1 MIIKGKSRAQAA
13 QAGKYLLD
21 KGKNDRTELIEIK
34 GTLSQNVK
42 DAMREMEAV
51 ATGSQCEKFLYH
63 ASINLKEGEQL
74 TPEQWQYSVDLLAK
88 NLGLEGH
95 QRIVA
100 EHFKDNRTHQH
111 IIFNRVNPETL
122 KAVHMSNSYHAH
134 ELTARQLER
143 EFGLDRVQG
152 VHHREN
158 NEPPANRG
166 PTHNETKQA
175 EKTGVN
181 IRKWR
186 NEIRR
191 IAAGVADHSGA
202 EIIAALEKKG
212 HMVAHGE
219 KVAFIILDPSGKPHR
234 MAQSLGLPVDDLK
247 ALLSDVNLAT
257 LPNEQEAQRQ
267 QKERLA
273 EIERERVEQEKA
285 RAARIAAGMYDRGS
299 MASQQQDALRHHGDI
314 NALKNTKERVV
325 TGKTNEGNPF
335 QNNFSSFKT
344 TPQQEEQRRREQ
356 EPKKESETRGGAI
369 GKEKTQAEVKRDHK
383 RATTEQTDSKQRK
396 SVKDIMKEVFETD
409 FSKKRQ
415 GGGRDPRGNDWERE
429 RER

>member
-21 KGKNDRTELIEIK
+21 KGKNDRAELIEIK

-51 ATGSQCEKFLYH
+51 AAGSQCEKFLYH

-74 TPEQWQYSVDLLAK
+74 TPEQWRYSVDLLAK

-122 KAVHMSNSYHAH
+122 KAVHMSKSYHAH

-143 EFGLDRVQG
+143 EFCLDKVRG
-152 VHHREN
+152 MHHLEN
-158 NEPPANRG
+158 NEPPAERG
-166 PTHNETKQA
+166 PTHNEIKQA

-181 IRKWR
+181 VRKWR
-186 NEIRR
+186 AEIRQL
-191 IAAGVADHSGA
+191 AGGATGA
-202 EIIAALEKKG
+202 ELIAALEAKG
-212 HMVAHGE
+212 HMVARGD
-219 KVAFIILDPSGKPHR
+219 KVDVVILDPTGTPHR
-234 MAQSLGLPVDDLK
+234 MAQSLGLRVKDLK
-247 ALLSDVNLAT
+247 ERLSDIDPAN
-257 LPNEQEAQRQ
+257 LPNVDQVQEQ
-267 QKERLA
+267 QKAKLA
-273 EIERERVEQEKA
+273 EIERARVEQEKA
-285 RAARIAAGMYDRGS
+285 KVARIAGGMYDRGS
-299 MASQQQDALRHHGDI
+299 MASQQQDALRHHRDI
-314 NALKNTKERVV
+314 NALKSTKERV
-325 TGKTNEGNPF
+325 TAAKPNEFGAGLSPTSP
-335 QNNFSSFKT
+335 QRT

-356 EPKKESETRGGAI
+356 EPKKEPEPPRGGAI

-383 RATTEQTDSKQRK
+383 RAITEQTDAKQRK
-396 SVKDIMKEVFETD
+396 SAKDILREAFNLD
-409 FSKKRQ
+409 FNKKSS
-415 GGGRDPRGNDWERE
+415 GGDRDQRGNDWERE